1 MTKTIIIIASI
12 ALLFLITTII
22 FARMYFKQKQKP
34 SQGNIKAMT
43 AEKQTKNIKRRVLE
57 NESFQKNNNADSFN
71 ASINIL
77 HDIAHR

>member
-1 MTKTIIIIASI
+1 MTKTVIIIASI

-22 FARMYFKQKQKP
+22 FARMYFKQKQKT

>member
-22 FARMYFKQKQKP
+22 FARMYFKQKQKT

-43 AEKQTKNIKRRVLE
+43 AEKQTKNIKGRVLE

>member
-22 FARMYFKQKQKP
+22 FARMYFKQKQKT
-34 SQGNIKAMT
+34 SQENIKTMA
-43 AEKQTKNIKRRVLE
+43 AEKQTENIKGRVLE
-57 NESFQKNNNADSFN
+57 NEAFQKNSNADSFN
-71 ASINIL
+71 ASIELL

>member
-22 FARMYFKQKQKP
+22 FARMYLKQKQKT
-34 SQGNIKAMT
+34 SQENIKAMT
-43 AEKQTKNIKRRVLE
+43 AEKKTENIKGRVLE
-57 NESFQKNNNADSFN
+57 NESFQKNNNTDSFN
-71 ASINIL
+71 ASIDLL

>member
-1 MTKTIIIIASI
+1 MTKIIIIIASI

-22 FARMYFKQKQKP
+22 FARMYFKQKQKT
-34 SQGNIKAMT
+34 SQENIKTMA
-43 AEKQTKNIKRRVLE
+43 AEKQTENIKGRVLE

-71 ASINIL
+71 ASVNIL

>member
-22 FARMYFKQKQKP
+22 FARMYFKQKQKT
-34 SQGNIKAMT
+34 SQENIKTMA
-43 AEKQTKNIKRRVLE
+43 AEKQTENIKRRVLE

>member
-1 MTKTIIIIASI
+1 MTKLTIILSAV

-22 FARMYFKQKQKP
+22 FARMYFKQKQKT
-34 SQGNIKAMT
+34 SQENIKAMT
-43 AEKQTKNIKRRVLE
+43 AEKKTENIKGRVLE

-71 ASINIL
+71 ASIDLL

>member
-22 FARMYFKQKQKP
+22 FARMYFKQKQKTR
-34 SQGNIKAMT
+34 QGNTKAMA
-43 AEKQTKNIKRRVLE
+43 AEKQIENIKGRVLE
-57 NESFQKNNNADSFN
+57 NEAFQKNNNADSFN

>member
-1 MTKTIIIIASI
+1 MTKTIIIITSI

-22 FARMYFKQKQKP
+22 FARMYFKQEQKTR
-34 SQGNIKAMT
+34 QENIKAMT
-43 AEKQTKNIKRRVLE
+43 AEKQTENIKGRVLK

-71 ASINIL
+71 ASIKLL

>member
-22 FARMYFKQKQKP
+22 FARMYFKQKQKT